1 MEIKLTNEESEK
13 YFYNSLCN
21 GAQISY
27 YGLTIDYTRKAYDK
41 AKKTLKDSRKFGEE
55 DKSICFED
63 VLMQVLRQG
72 DKLKVVDNEGE
83 GDYTR
88 SITIKEVHERVQK
101 TPIRHLMNAINEE
114 DDGDTADV
122 ILQSV
127 FFEDI
132 IFG

>member
-41 AKKTLKDSRKFGEE
+41 AKKTLQKDGT
-55 DKSICFED
+55 SICFED

-72 DKLKVVDNEGE
+72 DKIKVVDNEND

-88 SITIKEVHERVQK
+88 SITIKEVHERVSK
-101 TPIRHLMNAINEE
+101 TPIRHLMNAINED

-127 FFEDI
+127 FFEDV

>member
-41 AKKTLKDSRKFGEE
+41 AKKTLQKDGT
-55 DKSICFED
+55 SICFED

-72 DKLKVVDNEGE
+72 DKIKVVDNEND

-88 SITIKEVHERVQK
+88 SITIKEVHERVSK

-122 ILQSV
+122 ILQTT
-127 FFEDI
+127 FFEDV

>member
-27 YGLTIDYTRKAYDK
+27 YGLTIDYTSKSYDK
-41 AKKTLKDSRKFGEE
+41 AKKTLQKDGT
-55 DKSICFED
+55 SICFED

-72 DKLKVVDNEGE
+72 DKIKVVDNEND

-88 SITIKEVHERVQK
+88 SITMKEVHERVSK

-127 FFEDI
+127 FFEDV

>member
-27 YGLTIDYTRKAYDK
+27 YGLTIDYNRKAYDK
-41 AKKTLKDSRKFGEE
+41 AKKTLQKDGT
-55 DKSICFED
+55 SICFED

-72 DKLKVVDNEGE
+72 DKIKVVDNEND

-88 SITIKEVHERVQK
+88 SITIKEVHERVSK

-127 FFEDI
+127 FFEDV